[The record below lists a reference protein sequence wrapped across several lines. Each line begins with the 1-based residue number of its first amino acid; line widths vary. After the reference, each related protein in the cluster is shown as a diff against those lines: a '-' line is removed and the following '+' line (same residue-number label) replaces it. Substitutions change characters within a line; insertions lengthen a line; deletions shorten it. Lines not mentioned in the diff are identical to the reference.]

1 MRDGGLGLNGSAAA
15 VIGAGQGIGRATA
28 LLLASAGAR
37 VALVDEV
44 EDRARAVAREV
55 AECGVAAVPLAADVT
70 DARAAERA
78 IARADAELGGLAIV
92 INIVGAASWAPLL
105 EMDEATWQRDFR
117 VNLEHHWYVARA
129 AAARWRSADVTGS
142 LTVVASV
149 SGVFAAPRHG
159 AYGAAKAGL
168 LSLVR
173 TMAEEWWPSVR
184 VNAVVP
190 GMVRTPRIE
199 ALWQRHDWPYIYADD
214 WTSPRDHLPV
224 RLAAPGGHRDRGL
237 TPGGGVLEVSVDAG
251 SSGDGGEHTAIRPGS
266 RDRCWR
272 IR

>member
-1 MRDGGLGLNGSAAA
+1 MGGAGLRLADSAVA

-28 LLLASAGAR
+28 LLLASEGAR

-44 EDRARAVAREV
+44 GERASAVTDEV
-55 AECGVAAVPLAADVT
+55 AKCGVAALPLVADVT

-78 IARADAELGGLAIV
+78 IAHAFTELGALAGV
-92 INIVGAASWAPLL
+92 INIVGSASWAPLL

-117 VNLEHHWYVARA
+117 VNLDQHWYVARA
-129 AAARWRSADVTGS
+129 AAARWREADASGS
-142 LTVVASV
+142 VVVVASV

-190 GMVRTPRIE
+190 GAVRTPRIE
-199 ALWQRHDWPYIYADD
+199 GAWARGEIPRPSEDVVSRMAEPEDIAGAAVFLCSPLARRINGQAL
-214 WTSPRDHLPV
+214 V
-224 RLAAPGGHRDRGL
+224 
-237 TPGGGVLEVSVDAG
+237 V
-251 SSGDGGEHTAIRPGS
+251 DGGTSARFPYS
-266 RDRCWR
+266 L
-272 IR
+272 

>member
-1 MRDGGLGLNGSAAA
+1 MGGAGLGLEGSAAA

-55 AECGVAAVPLAADVT
+55 SECGVAAVPLAADVT

-199 ALWQRHDWPYIYADD
+199 AMWQRGEIARPADD
-214 WTSPRDHLPV
+214 MLGRMAEPEDIAGAAVFLSSP
-224 RLAAPGGHRDRGL
+224 LARRITGQSL
-237 TPGGGVLEVSVDAG
+237 VV
-251 SSGDGGEHTAIRPGS
+251 DGGTSTRFPYTLS
-266 RDRCWR
+266 
-272 IR
+272 

>member
-1 MRDGGLGLNGSAAA
+1 VGIDFDLAGSAAA

-37 VALVDEV
+37 VALVDEA
-44 EDRARAVAREV
+44 EDRARAVAREL
-55 AECGVAAVPLAADVT
+55 ADRGSHGVPLVADVT
-70 DARAAERA
+70 DPRAAERA
-78 IARADAELGGLAIV
+78 IARADAELGGLTTV
-92 INIVGAASWAPLL
+92 INIVGSASWAPLL

-129 AAARWRSADVTGS
+129 AVARWRSQAAPGS
-142 LTVVASV
+142 LVVVASV
-149 SGVFAAPRHG
+149 SGIFAAPRHG

-173 TMAEEWWPSVR
+173 TMSDEWWPSVR

-199 ALWQRHDWPYIYADD
+199 AMWESGEIARPTDD
-214 WTSPRDHLPV
+214 ALGRMAEPEDIANAAVFLSSP
-224 RLAAPGGHRDRGL
+224 LARRITGQAL
-237 TPGGGVLEVSVDAG
+237 VV
-251 SSGDGGEHTAIRPGS
+251 DGGTTTRFPYPVS
-266 RDRCWR
+266 
-272 IR
+272 

>member
-1 MRDGGLGLNGSAAA
+1 VGIDFDLAGSAAA

-37 VALVDEV
+37 VALVDEA
-44 EDRARAVAREV
+44 EDRARAVARELV
-55 AECGVAAVPLAADVT
+55 DRGSHAVPLVADVT
-70 DARAAERA
+70 DPRAAERA
-78 IARADAELGGLAIV
+78 IARADAELGGLTTV
-92 INIVGAASWAPLL
+92 INIVGSASWAPLL

-129 AAARWRSADVTGS
+129 AAARWRDAGAAGS
-142 LTVVASV
+142 LVVVASV

-173 TMAEEWWPSVR
+173 TMAEEWWPFAR

-199 ALWQRHDWPYIYADD
+199 AMWERGEGARPTDD
-214 WTSPRDHLPV
+214 AVGRMAEPEDIANAAVFLSSA
-224 RLAAPGGHRDRGL
+224 LARRITGQAL
-237 TPGGGVLEVSVDAG
+237 VV
-251 SSGDGGEHTAIRPGS
+251 DGGTSTRFPYPLS
-266 RDRCWR
+266 
-272 IR
+272 

>member
-1 MRDGGLGLNGSAAA
+1 MPPRDAEVSVSFELAGSAAA

-44 EDRARAVAREV
+44 EERARAVAREI
-55 AECGVAAVPLAADVT
+55 ADRGSHAIPIAADVT
-70 DARAAERA
+70 DPRAADRA
-78 IARADAELGGLAIV
+78 IARANEELGALATV
-92 INIVGAASWAPLL
+92 IDIVGSASWAPLL
-105 EMDEATWQRDFR
+105 ELDEATWQRDFR
-117 VNLEHHWYVARA
+117 VNLEQHWYVARA
-129 AAARWRSADVTGS
+129 AAARWRGAGAAGS
-142 LTVVASV
+142 LVVVASV
-149 SGVFAAPRHG
+149 SGMFAAPRHG

-199 ALWQRHDWPYIYADD
+199 AMWK
-214 WTSPRDHLPV
+214 S
-224 RLAAPGGHRDRGL
+224 
-237 TPGGGVLEVSVDAG
+237 GGVPPPSEDAIG
-251 SSGDGGEHTAIRPGS
+251 RMADPEDIANAAVFLCSPLARRITGQALVVDGGTSARFPYPV
-266 RDRCWR
+266 
-272 IR
+272 

>member
-1 MRDGGLGLNGSAAA
+1 MELGLAGTSAA
-15 VIGAGQGIGRATA
+15 VIGAGQGIGRATS
-28 LLLASAGAR
+28 LLLARAGAR

-44 EDRARAVAREV
+44 EERARAVAREV
-55 AECGVAAVPLAADVT
+55 KECGVDALVIAADVT
-70 DARAAERA
+70 DAKAAEAAIERA
-78 IARADAELGGLAIV
+78 HAELGGLASV

-105 EMDEATWQRDFR
+105 ELDDDTWHRDFR
-117 VNLEHHWYVARA
+117 VNLEHHLHVARA
-129 AAARWRSADVTGS
+129 AAARWRGTAGAGS
-142 LTVVASV
+142 LVAVASV

-199 ALWQRHDWPYIYADD
+199 GMWARGEIARPTDDMLDRMAEPEDIAGAAVFLCSALARRITGQAI
-214 WTSPRDHLPV
+214 V
-224 RLAAPGGHRDRGL
+224 
-237 TPGGGVLEVSVDAG
+237 V
-251 SSGDGGEHTAIRPGS
+251 DGGTSTRFPYPMS
-266 RDRCWR
+266 
-272 IR
+272 

>member
-1 MRDGGLGLNGSAAA
+1 LDGGLGLAGSAAA

-28 LLLASAGAR
+28 RLLAGAGAR
-37 VALVDEV
+37 VALVDEI
-44 EDRARAVAREV
+44 EERAQAVAREI
-55 AECGVAAVPLAADVT
+55 AERGSHAIPVVADVT
-70 DARAAERA
+70 DPRAAERA
-78 IARADAELGGLAIV
+78 IARADAELGGLATV
-92 INIVGAASWAPLL
+92 INIVGSASWAPLL

-129 AAARWRSADVTGS
+129 AAARWRASGATGS
-142 LTVVASV
+142 LVVVASV

-173 TMAEEWWPSVR
+173 TMAQEWWPSVR

-199 ALWQRHDWPYIYADD
+199 GMWLRGEIPRPADEVTGRMAEPEDIASAALFLS
-214 WTSPRDHLPV
+214 SP
-224 RLAAPGGHRDRGL
+224 LARCITGQAL
-237 TPGGGVLEVSVDAG
+237 VV
-251 SSGDGGEHTAIRPGS
+251 DGGTSTRFPYS
-266 RDRCWR
+266 MS
-272 IR
+272 

>member
-1 MRDGGLGLNGSAAA
+1 LSGGFGLADSAAV

-44 EDRARAVAREV
+44 EERASAVAREIAERGSRAV
-55 AECGVAAVPLAADVT
+55 ALVADVT
-70 DARAAERA
+70 DPRAAHDA
-78 IARADAELGGLAIV
+78 IARAHDELGGLSSV
-92 INIVGAASWAPLL
+92 INIVGSASWAPLL

-117 VNLEHHWYVARA
+117 VNLEQHWFVARA
-129 AAARWRSADVTGS
+129 AAARWRDAGAAGS
-142 LTVVASV
+142 LVVVASV

-173 TMAEEWWPSVR
+173 TMSEEWWPSVR

-190 GMVRTPRIE
+190 GSVRTPRIE
-199 ALWQRHDWPYIYADD
+199 AMWLRGDIARPGDD
-214 WTSPRDHLPV
+214 VVGRMAEPDDIAAAAVFLCSP
-224 RLAAPGGHRDRGL
+224 LARRITGQSL
-237 TPGGGVLEVSVDAG
+237 VV
-251 SSGDGGEHTAIRPGS
+251 DGGTSARSPFS
-266 RDRCWR
+266 LS
-272 IR
+272 

>member
-1 MRDGGLGLNGSAAA
+1 LSDGFGLAGSAAA

-44 EDRARAVAREV
+44 EERARAVACEIAERGSRAV
-55 AECGVAAVPLAADVT
+55 AVAADVT
-70 DARAAERA
+70 DPSAAEAA
-78 IARADAELGGLAIV
+78 IARAHDELGALASV
-92 INIVGAASWAPLL
+92 INIVGSASWAPLL

-129 AAARWRSADVTGS
+129 AAARWRDAGAAGS
-142 LTVVASV
+142 VVAVASV

-173 TMAEEWWPSVR
+173 TMAQEWWPTVR

-190 GMVRTPRIE
+190 GAVRTPRIE
-199 ALWQRHDWPYIYADD
+199 GMWARGEIPRPGDDVVGRMAEPDDIAGAAVFLCSALARRITGQAI
-214 WTSPRDHLPV
+214 V
-224 RLAAPGGHRDRGL
+224 
-237 TPGGGVLEVSVDAG
+237 V
-251 SSGDGGEHTAIRPGS
+251 DGGTSTRFPYS
-266 RDRCWR
+266 SS
-272 IR
+272 

>member
-199 ALWQRHDWPYIYADD
+199 ALWQRGEIARPADD
-214 WTSPRDHLPV
+214 MLGRMAEPEDIAGAAVFLSSP
-224 RLAAPGGHRDRGL
+224 LARRITGQAL
-237 TPGGGVLEVSVDAG
+237 VV
-251 SSGDGGEHTAIRPGS
+251 DGGTSTRFPYTLS
-266 RDRCWR
+266 
-272 IR
+272 